1 MPWRRRDTLATG
13 TLVATAGIVA
23 WAPVQPWMLGVWAVA
38 AVVLAVVTG
47 AVVLLSRESGSPGD
61 ATVPSVTTVLH
72 RLFPGVAATACFAV
86 IAVLAANLET
96 PRYAGDATLYW
107 LLGGDMVLVV
117 ALYLASYD
125 RGRQKAPWK

>member
-1 MPWRRRDTLATG
+1 MPWRRRDTLAVV
-13 TLVATAGIVA
+13 TLAATAGILA
-23 WAPVQPWMLGVWAVA
+23 WAPVQGWMLAVWGVVALVLA
-38 AVVLAVVTG
+38 AVTG
-47 AVVLLSRESGSPGD
+47 GLLFLSREDDEEAPPVR
-61 ATVPSVTTVLH
+61 AVLH
-72 RLFPGVAATACFAV
+72 RLFPGLAATAAFAV

-96 PRYAGDATLYW
+96 PEHAGDATLYW